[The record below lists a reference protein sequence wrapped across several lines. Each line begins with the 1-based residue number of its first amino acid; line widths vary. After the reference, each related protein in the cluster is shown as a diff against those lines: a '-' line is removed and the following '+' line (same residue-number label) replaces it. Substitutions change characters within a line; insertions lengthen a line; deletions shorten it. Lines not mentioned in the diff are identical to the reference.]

1 MVSAAP
7 PLAGQQPR
15 LYLNGSGQG
24 APNEINVSNFIVP
37 GINDKGPYPRMYLR
51 NPGFNNQ
58 DLALAK
64 SFPFGKEGRHSLQL
78 RVEAFNV
85 FNHTQFSGVNRT
97 TNIVN
102 GLGQAANNAQFF
114 NNYTGLTI
122 TNSIRGT
129 SGAALGTFFG
139 EYNAARD
146 PRILQLA
153 AKVYF

>member
-1 MVSAAP
+1 
-7 PLAGQQPR
+7 
-15 LYLNGSGQG
+15 
-24 APNEINVSNFIVP
+24 
-37 GINDKGPYPRMYLR
+37 MYLR
-51 NPGFNNQ
+51 NPGINNQ

-64 SFPFGKEGRHSLQL
+64 SFPIGKEGKHSLQL

-122 TNSIRGT
+122 TNNTRGS
-129 SGAALGTFFG
+129 SGATLGTFFG

-153 AKVYF
+153 AKFYF